1 MERPIE
7 MAGARARGGA
17 VVLEL
22 LRTMRP
28 KEWIKNAWVFAAIVF
43 SEERLWLDPPSVLAA
58 LGAFALFCMTASAIY
73 LLNDLV
79 DIEKDRAHPKKRNRP
94 LASGRLSPRVAMVVA
109 AVLVGLAL
117 PAAFALDLSAFTPG
131 SRPDVDFGLAL
142 VAYALVPGL
151 AYSFTLKNVVILDI
165 FTIAAGFVLRAVAGA
180 MVLDI
185 TITPWLVICMG
196 LLALFLGVSK
206 RRAEL
211 VLLQDGASGHRRI
224 LDEYSLPLLDQM
236 ISIIIAAT
244 VIAYTLFTATAPT
257 LPHEPFPVMMVTV
270 PLVVYAIFRYLY
282 LMHRQAGGGSA
293 ADLVLRDVPLAVS
306 IVLWGLTS
314 LAILSL
320 YP

>member
-7 MAGARARGGA
+7 AGVTRARGGA
-17 VVLEL
+17 VLLEL

-28 KEWIKNAWVFAAIVF
+28 KEWLKNAWIFAAIVF
-43 SEERLWLDPPSVLAA
+43 SEQRLWLDPASVLVTI
-58 LGAFALFCMTASAIY
+58 GAFVLFCMAASAIY

-79 DIEKDRAHPKKRNRP
+79 DIEKDRAHPRKRNRP
-94 LASGRLSPRVAMVVA
+94 LASGRLSPRLA
-109 AVLVGLAL
+109 AAAAALLVGLAL
-117 PAAFALDLSAFTPG
+117 PLAFAMDLATLTPG
-131 SRPDVDFGLAL
+131 SHPDADFGIAL
-142 VAYALVPGL
+142 LAYALGPGL
-151 AYSFTLKNVVILDI
+151 AYSFYLKHLVIVDI

-211 VLLQDGASGHRRI
+211 VLLQEGAAGHRRI

-236 ISIIIAAT
+236 TSIIIAAT
-244 VIAYTLFTATAPT
+244 IVAYTLFTSTAPT
-257 LPHEPFPVMMVTV
+257 LPHEPFPVMLVTV

-282 LMHRQAGGGSA
+282 LMHRHGGGGSA
-293 ADLVLRDVPLAVS
+293 ADLVLRDVPLAAS
-306 IVLWGLTS
+306 IVLWGAAALV
-314 LAILSL
+314 ILSV
-320 YP
+320 YA

>member
-1 MERPIE
+1 MERPID
-7 MAGARARGGA
+7 MAGTRARGSA
-17 VVLEL
+17 ALFEL

-43 SEERLWLDPPSVLAA
+43 SEQRLWLDPPSVLVT
-58 LGAFALFCMTASAIY
+58 LCAFALFCMTASAIY

-94 LASGRLSPRVAMVVA
+94 LASGRLSPRLAMVA
-109 AVLVGLAL
+109 AVTLVGIAL
-117 PAAFALDLSAFTPG
+117 PLAFVLDLNTFTPG
-131 SRPDVDFGLAL
+131 SHPDIDFGLAL
-142 VAYALVPGL
+142 LAYALVPGL
-151 AYSFTLKNVVILDI
+151 AYSFALKNVVIIDI

-196 LLALFLGVSK
+196 LLALFLGLSK

-211 VLLQDGASGHRRI
+211 VLLQDGAAGHRRI

-244 VIAYTLFTATAPT
+244 LIAYTLFTATAPT
-257 LPHEPFPVMMVTV
+257 LPHQPFPVMMVTV

-282 LMHRQAGGGSA
+282 LMHRQGGGGSA

-306 IVLWGLTS
+306 ILLWGLTS
-314 LAILSL
+314 LAILSVWS
-320 YP
+320 

>member
-1 MERPIE
+1 M
-7 MAGARARGGA
+7 
-17 VVLEL
+17 VLEL

-43 SEERLWLDPPSVLAA
+43 SEQQLWMHPDSVLVT
-58 LGAFALFCMTASAIY
+58 LGAFALFCMAASAVY

-94 LASGRLSPRVAMVVA
+94 LPSGRLSPTVAMWAAILLVVA
-109 AVLVGLAL
+109 ALPLAFVIDYNY
-117 PAAFALDLSAFTPG
+117 PRGTP
-131 SRPDVDFGLAL
+131 PDIDFGVAL

-151 AYSFTLKNVVILDI
+151 AYSFYLKNIVILDI

-196 LLALFLGVSK
+196 LLALFLGLSK

-211 VLLQDGASGHRRI
+211 VLLQGGAAGHRRI

-244 VIAYTLFTATAPT
+244 IIAYTLFTATAPT
-257 LPHEPFPVMMVTV
+257 LPREPFPVMMITV
-270 PLVVYAIFRYLY
+270 PMVVYAIFRYLY
-282 LMHRQAGGGSA
+282 LMHRHAGGGSA
-293 ADLVLRDVPLAVS
+293 ADLVLRDIPLAVS
-306 IVLWGLTS
+306 IVLWGTTS
-314 LAILSL
+314 LGILAL